1 VVYKKKKKITA
12 LNITRNQVKYILI
25 FNTY

>member
-1 VVYKKKKKITA
+1 VVNKKKKKITA